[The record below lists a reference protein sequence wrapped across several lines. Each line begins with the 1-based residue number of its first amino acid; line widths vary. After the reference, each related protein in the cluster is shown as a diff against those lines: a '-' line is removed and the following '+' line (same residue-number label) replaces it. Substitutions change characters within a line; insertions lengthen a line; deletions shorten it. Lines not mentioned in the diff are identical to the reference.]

1 MSDAALMVGGL
12 ARSYLERVAMLIAS
26 QRSRLW
32 RGVVVSV
39 IGLAGVLAVGLDAQ
53 GVILYTNP
61 DDNSDPSRNTSPP
74 SAADGLAGWNI
85 EAQWS
90 SFLATPIDATHFIAA
105 KHVGFA
111 SSTITFQN
119 VAYQVDPSS
128 RVSDPS
134 SDLTIYTLQ
143 SGSFP
148 TWATLYS
155 SAVDGSE
162 IGKTLT
168 VIGRGTQRGAS
179 VYVGGS
185 VAGWQWGASD
195 GVQSWGQ
202 NVVSGLYDYN
212 SYSPNSLLYFNFD
225 PNAIAN
231 PAALCGGD
239 SSGGVFIYSNGQW
252 KLAGINYAV
261 DSPWSLTGAAND
273 SGFIAD
279 IFNAQ
284 GLYYKDSSGNWVLDP
299 NPDTGASYASDI
311 SNELPW
317 IESMV
322 PDVAVPE
329 PGALVLLASGVT
341 FLLLVGRFVRRRS
354 RSA

>member
-1 MSDAALMVGGL
+1 
-12 ARSYLERVAMLIAS
+12 MLTAS

-39 IGLAGVLAVGLDAQ
+39 VGLAGVLAVALDAQ

-61 DDNSDPSRNTSPP
+61 DDNSDPGRNTSPP

-85 EAQWS
+85 EAQWGG
-90 SFLATPIDATHFIAA
+90 FLATPIDATHFIAA
-105 KHVGFA
+105 KHVGLA

-128 RVSDPS
+128 GVADPG
-134 SDLTIYTLQ
+134 SDLSIYALQ

-148 TWATLYS
+148 TWATLYN

-168 VIGRGTQRGAS
+168 VIGRGTQRGTP
-179 VYVGGS
+179 VYVGSS
-185 VAGWQWGASD
+185 VAGWQWGTSD

-202 NVVSGLYDYN
+202 NVVSGLCDYY
-212 SYSPNSLLYFNFD
+212 SSPNSLLYFNFD

-231 PAALCGGD
+231 PAALSGGD
-239 SSGGVFIYSNGQW
+239 SSGGDFIYCNGQW
-252 KLAGINYAV
+252 KLAGMNYAL
-261 DSPWSLTGAAND
+261 DSPWSLTGAVD
-273 SGFIAD
+273 DPGFIAD

-284 GLYYKDSSGNWVLDP
+284 GLYYQDANYNWTLESDP
-299 NPDTGASYASDI
+299 
-311 SNELPW
+311 
-317 IESMV
+317 V
-322 PDVAVPE
+322 
-329 PGALVLLASGVT
+329 PGAAMLRT
-341 FLLLVGRFVRRRS
+341 S
-354 RSA
+354 RMNSLGSKA